1 MSCIDAIHDILSL
14 WGCQTFDE
22 AQLQG
27 QLCVGRGE
35 RVSDSLVLRLCLND
49 EGYVL

>member
-1 MSCIDAIHDILSL
+1 MCHVSMPYT
-14 WGCQTFDE
+14 TFRLFGDVKHLTKLNFE
-22 AQLQG
+22 VSY
-27 QLCVGRGE
+27 VGGE